1 MNQKATRGR
10 RAAAPRQAR
19 GGRARREAE
28 LADLTTTEGLAPL
41 VAGLGPASGPLG
53 GVLASL
59 GEPESSGPA
68 VGHDLGR
75 IDVFPERPTIIPF
88 TAEAFHVAPADAD
101 AGEGG
106 GGGAVAAANEPL
118 RQARAPEGEEEAT
131 DGGAAGDGASGEVL
145 SVEEDF
151 VPEESQIQTDDGL
164 QLQVVQDDQAGSG
177 GESGAAAAPPA
188 GFLDLG
194 RTGTVR
200 YGDPTPPGTERQP
213 HAFTDGGMT
222 GTGPVHWGG
231 GTGGRGNQ
239 GVGSIQAQVAP
250 VYESRGNGLTSN
262 SDAWVKAG
270 TGTVQV
276 TRSWVGVNSG
286 DQGNG
291 YFITPAAA
299 ARLNSHETLH
309 VTNTKGHHDSLIVP
323 LEARIAASAASGKG
337 LAWTQSGAIDAL
349 RAIIKWPETL
359 RDFQTHDTTDNQPP
373 SGTVD
378 STDLASGTYPVDVG
392 PGTVGGT
399 PVMHRVRM
407 PGEPTPA

>member
-1 MNQKATRGR
+1 MNQKAARER
-10 RAAAPRQAR
+10 RAAAPRLAR

-28 LADLTTTEGLAPL
+28 LADLTTAEGFAPL

-59 GEPESSGPA
+59 GEPESAGPA

-101 AGEGG
+101 D
-106 GGGAVAAANEPL
+106 GGGAVAAASDPL
-118 RQARAPEGEEEAT
+118 RQARAPDGEEGAT

-164 QLQVVQDDQAGSG
+164 RLQVVQDDQAGSG

-222 GTGPVHWGG
+222 
-231 GTGGRGNQ
+231 
-239 GVGSIQAQVAP
+239 
-250 VYESRGNGLTSN
+250 
-262 SDAWVKAG
+262 
-270 TGTVQV
+270 
-276 TRSWVGVNSG
+276 
-286 DQGNG
+286 
-291 YFITPAAA
+291 
-299 ARLNSHETLH
+299 
-309 VTNTKGHHDSLIVP
+309 
-323 LEARIAASAASGKG
+323 
-337 LAWTQSGAIDAL
+337 
-349 RAIIKWPETL
+349 
-359 RDFQTHDTTDNQPP
+359 
-373 SGTVD
+373 
-378 STDLASGTYPVDVG
+378 
-392 PGTVGGT
+392 
-399 PVMHRVRM
+399 
-407 PGEPTPA
+407 